1 MQPVMPAGPN
11 TEVARRSKHPAP
23 KWAAV
28 CAVLLAV
35 ATSAALWHAE
45 AVVRHVAPAARV
57 FALLG
62 APVNLVGLEFS
73 GVESR
78 LVDDG
83 QTRILT
89 VEGSISNAKTGV
101 RTVPDLYLSVM
112 AGPGKEFYSWSV
124 ASPRQKLGSGEAVS
138 FQARLV
144 APPAGAQA
152 VQVTFARPAGSRPR
166 EDLSR

>member
-1 MQPVMPAGPN
+1 MQPVMPAGPIS
-11 TEVARRSKHPAP
+11 EPGRPPDRPAL
-23 KWAAV
+23 KWATV
-28 CAVLLAV
+28 FAVLLAV
-35 ATSAALWHAE
+35 ATSTAFWHAE
-45 AVVRHVAPAARV
+45 AVVRHVAPAARF

-73 GVESR
+73 RVESR
-78 LVDDG
+78 LVEDG

-89 VEGSISNAKTGV
+89 VEGSISNKKSGV
-101 RTVPDLYLSVM
+101 RSVPDLYLSVM
-112 AGPGKEFYSWSV
+112 AGPGKELYSWSV

-152 VQVTFARPAGSRPR
+152 VEVTFARPAGSRPR